1 MTRPRQSTLVA
12 TALVLVAILL
22 GVTAVLLGL
31 SAEPRGGKIVVTVR
45 LWDEPIAAAYRQ
57 SFAAFT
63 RSHPDIEVRTNL
75 VAYSTYFETLRTD
88 VAGGSAD
95 DIFWLSNAYF
105 AAYADS
111 GRLMKIQT
119 DAADWEPAVVDQ
131 FTRSGV
137 LWGVPQLTDA
147 GIAVFY
153 NADLLAAAGVDPTQV
168 DNLRWSRGDDDTLRP
183 MLARLTVDADG
194 RTANTPG
201 FDARR
206 VRQWGYNAAN
216 DPQAIYLNYIGSAGG
231 VFQRDGKFAFDNPG
245 AIEAFRYLVGLINDD
260 HVAPPASDTNDN
272 GDFSRNQFL
281 AGKMALFQS
290 GTYSLAPVARDAL
303 FHWGVAMLPAGP
315 AGRVSVTNGI
325 AAAGNPR
332 RARRTR
338 PRRRCRTTIRRP
350 AGRPRSPA
358 ARRAVTD
365 QRAPQ
370 RRQEGRVDRVEQ
382 RTGYGRGAGGL
393 GGRIRARA
401 RGQGLHKLDMKRRRL
416 RAERLIGLAVR
427 PKSRRDGHRHLIGAR
442 GQHRRRV
449 GRGRGV
455 GRPDRRTDA
464 CQIRGRCRDGL
475 RRRDHKRYVTPPKR
489 SWPNKPGQPGRDAQV
504 FQRLM
509 DRSALHRPTGSEIPG
524 FPALLTDPW
533 VFGSAR

>member
-95 DIFWLSNAYF
+95 DIFWLSNAYV

-325 AAAGNPR
+325 AAAGNSASKHPDAVRQVLAWMGSTEGNSYLGRHGAAIPAVLSAQPVYFDYWSARGVDVTPFFAVLNGPR
-332 RARRTR
+332 IAA
-338 PRRRCRTTIRRP
+338 PGG
-350 AGRPRSPA
+350 AGFA
-358 ARRAVTD
+358 AGKQALEPYFD
-365 QRAPQ
+365 
-370 RRQEGRVDRVEQ
+370 EMFL
-382 RTGYGRGAGGL
+382 GRG
-393 GGRIRARA
+393 
-401 RGQGLHKLDMKRRRL
+401 DVTTTL
-416 RAERLIGLAVR
+416 R
-427 PKSRRDGHRHLIGAR
+427 
-442 GQHRRRV
+442 Q
-449 GRGRGV
+449 
-455 GRPDRRTDA
+455 
-464 CQIRGRCRDGL
+464 
-475 RRRDHKRYVTPPKR
+475 
-489 SWPNKPGQPGRDAQV
+489 AQAAANAAT
-504 FQRLM
+504 QR
-509 DRSALHRPTGSEIPG
+509 
-524 FPALLTDPW
+524 
-533 VFGSAR
+533 